1 MRIELEKCRDELEKL
16 YSPNPR
22 GRKSY
27 DPVCMLRAM
36 LLMVILKYSKIT
48 EFAKKLKQKPRL
60 AQIAGFE
67 PNQTPA
73 ASTFYLF
80 IDRLEDG
87 EYKSGQ
93 ANQTK
98 LSKLRKGKHR
108 RNLKEEKASR
118 EKGKKLALEQADTI
132 TENLKNQLLAQANE
146 PRPRDYLYRL
156 ENLLMK
162 LAVIPS
168 ANRGLLGDLK
178 KVIISGDGSALET
191 GANCYGSPTCDCRRN
206 I

>member
-1 MRIELEKCRDELEKL
+1 MGLELEKCREELEKL

-48 EFAKKLKQKPRL
+48 EFAKKLREKPKL

-67 PNQTPA
+67 ANQTPA
-73 ASTFYLF
+73 VSTFYLF

-87 EYKSGQ
+87 EYKK
-93 ANQTK
+93 NQTNQVK
-98 LSKLRKGKHR
+98 LSSLRKGKQR
-108 RNLKEEKASR
+108 RNLKEEKANR
-118 EKGKKLALEQADTI
+118 EKGKKQVLEQADTI
-132 TENLKNQLLAQANE
+132 TENLKNELIAQENE
-146 PRPRDYLYRL
+146 PRPQDYLYRL

-168 ANRGLLGDLK
+168 AQKGLLGNLK
-178 KVIISGDGSALET
+178 KLIISGDGSALVLRFINN
-191 GANCYGSPTCDCRRN
+191 AQVRKS
-206 I
+206 